1 MKHVHLQV
9 EISGAVWNLALHYLY
24 PLLKKKIK
32 DKSILKNALFEKG
45 HTHTSFTD
53 IFLQFQWYSWMD

>member
-24 PLLKKKIK
+24 PLLKKK
-32 DKSILKNALFEKG
+32 NKG
-45 HTHTSFTD
+45 
-53 IFLQFQWYSWMD
+53 

>member
-45 HTHTSFTD
+45 HTHTD
-53 IFLQFQWYSWMD
+53 VFLQFQWYSWMD